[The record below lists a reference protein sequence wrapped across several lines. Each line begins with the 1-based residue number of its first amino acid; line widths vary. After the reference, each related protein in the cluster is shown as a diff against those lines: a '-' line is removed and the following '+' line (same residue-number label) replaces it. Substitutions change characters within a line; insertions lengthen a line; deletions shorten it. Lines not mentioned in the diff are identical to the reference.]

1 MENRINNSRDIFEEN
16 FKVAKKAFVLNTN
29 LEASACAASF
39 IGSPRPVSAEA
50 MKAAKKVLDDNASLL
65 SSIRTGNCRQVIVA
79 TLAQSSD
86 PEYAVKQIKKIH
98 KGLDRKFLDSS
109 YLVLA
114 ATMIYRTC
122 READYDRY
130 IERTREI
137 FKLIRKDHPLATG
150 AEDIT
155 ACVIMALTD
164 IDTEVIARN
173 AEESFQA
180 LKNYFFGSDKIQYM
194 ANMAAVFGGD
204 PDDKAKVIRNTYEM
218 LKSEG
223 VRFDSNAYGIIAS
236 VGLLVKPEDLKD
248 VVKAIRKTSDEMKSI
263 KGMGAWGAGKRIR
276 NILASAIVLD
286 AYTGGDKKSR
296 SAVINS
302 IITTIIAI
310 EIAAVAAASSAAASS
325 AASS

>member
-122 READYDRY
+122 RESDYDRY

-150 AEDIT
+150 AEDIIS
-155 ACVIMALTD
+155 CVIMALTD
-164 IDTEVIARN
+164 VECDIVARN
-173 AEESFQA
+173 AEDAFTA
-180 LKNYFFGSDKIQYM
+180 LKKYFFGSDKIQYM

-236 VGLLVKPEDLKD
+236 VGLLVRPEDLKD
-248 VVKAIRKTSDEMKSI
+248 VVKAIKKTSDEMKSI